1 MENCGLKSHALNS
14 RSYAFYKE
22 GFQGQDGLG
31 SPGPSLDP
39 DILMFLNSLTMKQ
52 IKYREIA
59 SYKPLMFM
67 DSATQSCGEKEECN
81 KYRWFL

>member
-39 DILMFLNSLTMKQ
+39 DV
-52 IKYREIA
+52 
-59 SYKPLMFM
+59 
-67 DSATQSCGEKEECN
+67 
-81 KYRWFL
+81 